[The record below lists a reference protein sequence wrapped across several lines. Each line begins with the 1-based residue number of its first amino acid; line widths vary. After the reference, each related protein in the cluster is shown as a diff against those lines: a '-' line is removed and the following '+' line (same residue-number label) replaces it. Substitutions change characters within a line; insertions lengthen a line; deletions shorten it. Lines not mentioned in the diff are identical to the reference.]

1 MPQHTKGGIIMDTLK
16 ITVVSDTHYYSKKNG
31 ITGNAFMQENSR
43 STNLIKDSQEVL
55 EAFFQ
60 QITEDKSN
68 DIIIISGDV
77 TKNGEPD
84 SHYEFID
91 LLRKVKASGKR
102 IYVIT
107 ATHDYQD
114 NGICHKFV
122 DDEKIEIPAIKR
134 DELWDLYYEFG
145 PSEAIAIHEDSMSYV
160 VQLEDGFRLFALND
174 DRNHEGKSGFSKDCF
189 EWIKEQVED
198 AKKNNQLIIPMTH
211 HPILS
216 PSPFFSLIGKGD
228 MMGDHELRREQF
240 ANMGVSFM
248 FTGHSHMHDIS
259 YHFSK
264 NNNIFYDITTAAT
277 VGYPALY
284 RVVTFDKKSGTMQIE
299 SKHLEKDPDIQFNGK
314 DFNEHLQNQFFGM
327 IKKTIEAAATDI
339 DQFAFAA
346 NAFSV
351 RPKVVYK
358 YGWIFKPFAKMLCKL
373 KIGTVAS
380 WTKKE
385 TGLKKSDYSTIKDDK
400 VIDYVISLIK
410 NLYGGDAP
418 YSPDT
423 AHYKITMG
431 LMSIIDSTLET
442 LGIKIG
448 KILKVTE
455 NVSNLVEPLVFNSGI
470 PDHNVILP
478 LRATKED
485 IKKIIPDIKPTIN
498 KSKKGLPIII
508 IAILLIILLVP
519 FIPIAFI
526 AILIAYLHNKIKY
539 IDKLKEDV

>member
-1 MPQHTKGGIIMDTLK
+1 MDTLK

-31 ITGNAFMQENSR
+31 ISGKAFMLENSR

-60 QITEDKSN
+60 QISEDKSN

-84 SHYEFID
+84 SHYEFIE
-91 LLRKVKASGKR
+91 LLRKVKNSGKR

-107 ATHDYQD
+107 ATHDFHD
-114 NGICHKFV
+114 SGVGHKFV
-122 DDEKIEIPAIKR
+122 DDKKIETTATKR
-134 DELWDLYYEFG
+134 KDLWELYYEFG

-174 DRNHEGKSGFSKDCF
+174 DRNLEGKSGFSKDCF
-189 EWIKEQVED
+189 KWIEEQVED
-198 AKKNNQLIIPMTH
+198 AKKNNQMIIPMTH
-211 HPILS
+211 HPVLS

-228 MMGDHELRREQF
+228 MMGDHEIRREQF
-240 ANMGVSFM
+240 PDMGVNFM
-248 FTGHSHMHDIS
+248 FTGHSHMHDVS

-264 NNNIFYDITTAAT
+264 NDNIFYDITTAAT

-284 RVVTFDKKSGTMQIE
+284 RVVTFNKKENNIRIE
-299 SKHLEKDPDIQFNGK
+299 SKHLEKEPDIQFNGK
-314 DFNEHLQNQFFGM
+314 NFEEHLQNQFFGM
-327 IKKTIEAAATDI
+327 IKKTIEAAATSI
-339 DQFAFAA
+339 DDFAFAA

-358 YGWIFKPFAKMLCKL
+358 YGWIFKPFAKLLCKL
-373 KIGTVAS
+373 RIGTVAS

-385 TGLKKSDYSTIKDDK
+385 TGLKKSDYYSIKDEK
-400 VIDYVISLIK
+400 VIDYIISLIK

-423 AHYKITMG
+423 AYYKITMG
-431 LMSIIDSTLET
+431 LMSIIDSILNT

-448 KILKVTE
+448 KILKVTN
-455 NVSNLVEPLVFNSGI
+455 NVSDLVEPLVYNSGL
-470 PDHNVILP
+470 PDHDVVLPLNATKDDIQKILP
-478 LRATKED
+478 EN
-485 IKKIIPDIKPTIN
+485 KKSIN
-498 KSKKGLPIII
+498 KSQKGLPIII
-508 IAILLIILLVP
+508 IAILLVILCIPL
-519 FIPIAFI
+519 IPIALI
-526 AILIAYLHNKIKY
+526 IVLIAYLHNKIKY
-539 IDKLKEDV
+539 AEKMKEDV